1 MVADREERDDN
12 IAATFYDHNDPVQFL
27 SRKSASRH
35 TVPIRMIKEP
45 PDFERS
51 REKGRVVENPSPID
65 SKISTNLHPSILAG
79 DIGGTKTLLGLFP
92 AAPGKGDRNQVP
104 PTFFKKEYPSR
115 HFDSLEKVLESFLED
130 ARSGY
135 SKSFSIAGA
144 AFGIAGPVV
153 KGRCQ
158 TTNLPWIV
166 ETETL
171 GVLLGLSVGN
181 VLLVNDLVAM
191 AWGTTCLDPKEIP
204 VINEGHPD
212 PLGTRII
219 VAPGTG
225 LGESVLVPGE
235 QGPVVI
241 PTEGGHSDWAP
252 ESPADIPL
260 LTYLW
265 SRFGHASV
273 ERVVSGQGLANLYHF
288 HTQGLSAEGLP
299 LDPALTED
307 EIPAALTHAALSR
320 HDPLCTMIL
329 ENFCRFLGQEAGNL
343 ALKSLATGGV
353 YLAGGIPGKIQ
364 FYLMRSSFMDH
375 FTNKGRYR
383 KILSE
388 MPVYIVD
395 NPETGLRGSWQLAM
409 RRVTGTQNQG
419 VAR

>member
-1 MVADREERDDN
+1 MAPITKWSTSPRTSNEDR
-12 IAATFYDHNDPVQFL
+12 Q
-27 SRKSASRH
+27 
-35 TVPIRMIKEP
+35 
-45 PDFERS
+45 
-51 REKGRVVENPSPID
+51 KGGVVENPSPVN
-65 SKISTNLHPSILAG
+65 SQISTVLHPLILAG

-92 AAPGKGDRNQVP
+92 ATPKKGEQDQVP
-104 PTFFKKEYPSR
+104 HSFFKKEYPSR
-115 HFDSLEKVLESFLED
+115 NFASLERVLESFLEE
-130 ARSGY
+130 ARTGY

-153 KGRCQ
+153 NGRCQ

-166 ETETL
+166 ETESL
-171 GVLLGLSVGN
+171 GVLLGLSVRD

-191 AWGTTCLDPKEIP
+191 GWGTTCLAPKETL

-212 PLGTRII
+212 PLGSRVV

-225 LGESVLVPGE
+225 LGESILVPGA
-235 QGPVVI
+235 QGPIVI

-273 ERVVSGQGLANLYHF
+273 ERVVSGQGIANLYHF
-288 HTQGLSAEGLP
+288 HTQGQSPAGLP
-299 LDPALTED
+299 LDPTLPED

-329 ENFCRFLGQEAGNL
+329 ENFCRFLGQEAGNF

-353 YLAGGIPGKIQ
+353 YLAGGIPGKIHP
-364 FYLMRSSFMDH
+364 FLMRSSFMDH
-375 FTNKGRYR
+375 FTNKGRYQ

-388 MPVYIVD
+388 MPVHIVD
-395 NPETGLRGSWQLAM
+395 NPETGLRGAWKLASQ
-409 RRVTGTQNQG
+409 RVPEAQNRG